1 MKRVIILFVG
11 TFTLFSCSNDEVG
24 YEVSDNATQDS
35 AISSQYSISEEEALA
50 NLYAFMGEGGDS
62 RSSDNRVVST
72 VLPVKYGN
80 LGTRAIDGID
90 CENLLYIANFENE
103 AGYAVLAGDTRI
115 EDEVIAIIDEGSLEP
130 EVLNHLVE
138 FEPNERTYYDEYP
151 MTGPSFYTTP
161 ETGNQL
167 ILNPNTAD
175 LYIAEEQ
182 DTLVGNFTLEEDSIG
197 SRSYSDNISSLDYN
211 AEHFALSLTTSY
223 AMRELIEFDPN
234 PRDDGDDDN
243 DHTRIVTT
251 TSSWQTPIQV
261 LPILDKFKYWGQSE
275 PFNNLYIYVYHP
287 IKFWLEP
294 KRAAAGCFPLAIAKL
309 MTHYEIPFYKSLGIT
324 IDYAPL
330 KTSDRAYLSDTGSFM
345 AEYLL
350 VGISLDC
357 DSWTLW
363 GGTFTFPHKAE
374 AFMSSIGFNSVERRQ
389 YDFDNIQDMLDDGRP
404 IIVMSIPR
412 WHPFESHAW
421 NIDGYKIRQR
431 TTTIET
437 YINDVLHSTET
448 KTESKKMV
456 HCDFGWHG
464 VANGYYVSGVFDLD
478 DPNIEHD
485 PYGETDSN
493 LYYKWYLRFIYYDIQ
508 NENN

>member
-1 MKRVIILFVG
+1 MKKVFLLLLGVS
-11 TFTLFSCSNDEVG
+11 TLFSCSSDEVG
-24 YEVSDNATQDS
+24 LDVSDNATQGS
-35 AISSQYSISEEEALA
+35 TISSQYSISEEEALA

-161 ETGNQL
+161 ETGDQL

-243 DHTRIVTT
+243 TRIIVTT
-251 TSSWQTPIQV
+251 SNWQTVKQSPN
-261 LPILDKFKYWGQSE
+261 LLDIFKYWRQDE
-275 PFNNLYIYVYHP
+275 PFNSLYPQVQHP
-287 IKFWLEP
+287 IWFWKGSET
-294 KRAAAGCFPLAIAKL
+294 AAAGCFPLAIAKL
-309 MTHYEIPFYKSLGIT
+309 ITHHNISSYKPYGITLDLEILKSSYDAFDIYEGQYTASHLLLGI
-324 IDYAPL
+324 A
-330 KTSDRAYLSDTGSFM
+330 SDC
-345 AEYLL
+345 E
-350 VGISLDC
+350 
-357 DSWTLW
+357 SWPLW
-363 GGTFTFPHKAE
+363 GGTFTFPHKAIE
-374 AFMSSIGFNSVERRQ
+374 FMRNIGFNSVDCYNYGFNSIEYMINR
-389 YDFDNIQDMLDDGRP
+389 GWP
-404 IIVMSIPR
+404 IIIMSIPR
-412 WHPFESHAW
+412 WHIFKSHAW
-421 NIDGYKIRQR
+421 NIDGYKTKQR
-431 TTTIET
+431 TTTIDT
-437 YINDVLHSTET
+437 YIDDILQFTET
-448 KTESKKMV
+448 KTETRNMV
-456 HCDFGWHG
+456 HCDLGWG
-464 VANGYYVSGVFDLD
+464 GNCNGYYVSGVFDLD

-485 PYGETDSN
+485 PGAANNVN
-493 LYYKWYLRFIYYDIQ
+493 LDYAWCLSTILYEYEY
-508 NENN
+508 EE